1 MHQRGEPHAA
11 AARSSQP
18 IVPFARSRKGSA
30 VYETL
35 KRLIVLGQLR
45 EGEPLLEIQLA
56 TQFGCSQ
63 GPVREALMR
72 LQEDGLVLREGY
84 RGTMVSTTTEAEAR
98 EMLALRVRL
107 ELQGLRRAVPRLTAT
122 DIAGLAKQVE
132 AMEELARAGDDYGMV
147 EADRDFH
154 LTIFRA
160 AGLPALEP
168 ILLRCFLHVH
178 RASWAK
184 PGRRRT
190 LMEAAR
196 RHWPIVEALRGPDA
210 DGGAAALRDHI
221 LTVVEDMPPLTAEE
235 VDW

>member
-1 MHQRGEPHAA
+1 MHQHRGWPSAA
-11 AARSSQP
+11 TGSSRP

-35 KRLIVLGQLR
+35 KRLIVLGQIR
-45 EGEPLLEIQLA
+45 DGEPLLEIQLA
-56 TQFGCSQ
+56 TRFGCSQ
-63 GPVREALMR
+63 GTVREALMR

-107 ELQGLRRAVPRLTAT
+107 ELQGLRRALPGLTAS
-122 DIAGLAKQVE
+122 DVAALAEKVE
-132 AMEELARAGDDYGMV
+132 AMEALARAGDDYGMV

-160 AGLPALEP
+160 AELSALEP

-178 RASWAK
+178 RTSWAK

-196 RHWPIVEALRGPDA
+196 RHWPIVDALRNADEAGAIDA
-210 DGGAAALRDHI
+210 MREHI
-221 LTVVEDMPPLTAEE
+221 LTVIEDMPLAVEE